1 MGGGCVISAS
11 YEAKSKGVKTGM
23 PLKEAL
29 ELVPDALQCHSDF
42 QETGLASQQIETTL
56 RDVCPLIEQMSID
69 EWFLDLK
76 TVPGGVPKNLATFA
90 KNIRSEVL
98 SATGISVS
106 VGIAPSKLLAKMASE
121 YRKPAGVT
129 VVSIDETAEDDVIVG
144 LKHFLQDRPAAAI
157 PGIGRRRQRHTD
169 AEGWDTAW
177 DIAMANTQ
185 TLIKYCGRPGE
196 EMQQELKGIPVHPV
210 VEDTGP
216 PKSISRCRS
225 FRREVNPRILWAH
238 ALRHLEYLVLK
249 LRRHGLACR
258 GVSLWMRD
266 SEYLYNGTHFS
277 LPQPM
282 DTEEALQPYLR
293 KCMRKLYQKRKS
305 YTQIGM
311 AIWRLEPKGAV
322 QYSLFEEPT
331 VEDKRESVQKSLDT
345 IHTRFGRQSL
355 TRASALPVK
364 TGTKRGLN
372 IPLYESGLK

>member
-1 MGGGCVISAS
+1 VQ
-11 YEAKSKGVKTGM
+11 
-23 PLKEAL
+23 L
-29 ELVPDALQCHSDF
+29 
-42 QETGLASQQIETTL
+42 SQ
-56 RDVCPLIEQMSID
+56 
-69 EWFLDLK
+69 
-76 TVPGGVPKNLATFA
+76 N
-90 KNIRSEVL
+90 
-98 SATGISVS
+98 
-106 VGIAPSKLLAKMASE
+106 
-121 YRKPAGVT
+121 AGVFPGIRGGERVLVEESCDEFGEVGGIGDQ